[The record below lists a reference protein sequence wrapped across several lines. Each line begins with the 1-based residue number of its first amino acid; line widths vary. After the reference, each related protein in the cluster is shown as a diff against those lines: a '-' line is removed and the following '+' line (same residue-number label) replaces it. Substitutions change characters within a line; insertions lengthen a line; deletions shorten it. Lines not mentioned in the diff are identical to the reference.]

1 METIRALAGQY
12 LQTFTTL
19 CGRVAET
26 QADRIDAACA
36 ILAEEIGK
44 GKLVYAWGT
53 GGHDNRSAEEL
64 LWRAGGLAAFAVI
77 LDPGLSLMHGAT
89 KATKIERMP
98 GYAKSVLDYYQ
109 VGKDDTLLLVNS
121 YGINALTIDTVHECR
136 ARGTRVIA
144 VTSFEFPRSVAPDH
158 PARHP
163 SKENLHEIADLAID
177 SFVPAGDAVVDV
189 PGFPYKV
196 AGISTLVNVYIL
208 NVLVCGVV
216 QKLAQAGIDPPVWV
230 SANAPGGD
238 AWNKRLLGQYLP
250 RVRHL

>member
-1 METIRALAGQY
+1 LKKFDEIVA
-12 LQTFTTL
+12 
-19 CGRVAET
+19 RVLKEESGKID
-26 QADRIDAACA
+26 QACR
-36 ILAEEIGK
+36 ILADEIAK

-53 GGHDNRSAEEL
+53 GGHDNRSAEEF
-64 LWRAGGLAAFAVI
+64 LWRAGGLAAITVI
-77 LDPGLSLMHGAT
+77 LDPGLQLIHGAT

-109 VGKDDTLLLVNS
+109 IGKDDTLLLVNS
-121 YGINALTIDTVHECR
+121 YGINALTIDAVHACR
-136 ARGTRVIA
+136 ERATRIIA
-144 VTSFEFPRSVAPDH
+144 VTSFEFPQSVPADH

-163 SKENLHEIADLAID
+163 SKENLHEIADLAIN
-177 SFVPAGDAVVDV
+177 SFIPAGDAVVDV
-189 PGFPYKV
+189 PGFRFKV

-216 QKLAQAGIDPPVWV
+216 EKLVEAGIDPPVWV

-238 AWNKRLLGQYLP
+238 AWNKRLLERYLG

>member
-1 METIRALAGQY
+1 MASLGAQY
-12 LQTFTTL
+12 FKKFEDIV
-19 CGRVAET
+19 GRILET
-26 QADRIDAACA
+26 QSDMIEQVSTV
-36 ILAEEIGK
+36 LAEAIVKEK
-44 GKLVYAWGT
+44 PVYAWGT

-64 LWRAGGLAAFAVI
+64 LWRAGGLAAITVI
-77 LDPGLSLMHGAT
+77 LDPGLQLIHGAT

-109 VGKDDTLLLVNS
+109 IGKDDTLLLVNS
-121 YGINALTIDTVHECR
+121 YGVNTLSIDALHACR
-136 ARGTRVIA
+136 ERGTRVIA
-144 VTSFEFPRSVAPDH
+144 VTSFVFPQSVPPDH
-158 PARHP
+158 PARHA

-177 SFVPAGDAVVDV
+177 SFIPAGDAVVDV

-216 QKLAQAGIDPPVWV
+216 EKLLQAGIDPPVWV

-238 AWNKRLLGQYLP
+238 AWNKRLLERYLS

>member
-1 METIRALAGQY
+1 LKKFDEIV
-12 LQTFTTL
+12 
-19 CGRVAET
+19 GRVLKEESGKID
-26 QADRIDAACA
+26 QACR
-36 ILAEEIGK
+36 ILADEIAK

-53 GGHDNRSAEEL
+53 GGHDNRSAEEF
-64 LWRAGGLAAFAVI
+64 LWRAGGLAAITVI
-77 LDPGLSLMHGAT
+77 LDPGLQLIHGAT

-109 VGKDDTLLLVNS
+109 IGKDDTLLLVNS
-121 YGINALTIDTVHECR
+121 YGINALTIDAVHACR
-136 ARGTRVIA
+136 ERATRIIA
-144 VTSFEFPRSVAPDH
+144 VTSFEFPQSVPADN

-163 SKENLHEIADLAID
+163 SKENLHEIADLAIN
-177 SFVPAGDAVVDV
+177 SFIPAGDAVVDV
-189 PGFPYKV
+189 PGFRFKV

-216 QKLAQAGIDPPVWV
+216 EKLVEAGIDPPVWV

-238 AWNKRLLGQYLP
+238 AWNKRLLERYLG